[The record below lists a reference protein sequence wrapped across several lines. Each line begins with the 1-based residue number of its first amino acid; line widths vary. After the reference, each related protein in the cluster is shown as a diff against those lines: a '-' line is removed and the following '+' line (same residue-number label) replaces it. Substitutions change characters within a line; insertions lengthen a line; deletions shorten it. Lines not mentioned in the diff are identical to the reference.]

1 MIELV
6 TEFHRRFKLPIGE
19 SDVLSTDER
28 AQQFRV
34 KFLEEEINE
43 LQTAL
48 ASGDRVGVF
57 DALLDIVYV
66 AQGTALFAGIDSKQW
81 NAGMAAVHA
90 ANTGK
95 VRVESAGS
103 SKRGSSFDV
112 RKPEGWVGPEE
123 TLKEILSWKK

>member
-66 AQGTALFAGIDSKQW
+66 AQGTALFAGIDSKQDRKSTRL
-81 NAGMAAVHA
+81 N
-90 ANTGK
+90 
-95 VRVESAGS
+95 S
-103 SKRGSSFDV
+103 SH
-112 RKPEGWVGPEE
+112 
-123 TLKEILSWKK
+123 T